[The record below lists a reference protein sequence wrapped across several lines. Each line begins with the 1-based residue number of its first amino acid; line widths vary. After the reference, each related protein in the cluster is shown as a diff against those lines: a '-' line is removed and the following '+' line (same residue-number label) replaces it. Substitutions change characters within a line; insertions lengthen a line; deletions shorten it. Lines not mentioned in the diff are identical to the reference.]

1 MHEIIDMKTHD
12 NSVNNAVSLSY
23 LLIETEAFQFQQN
36 AQARLFSNGVQT
48 CVVLIT
54 LQARNSNGEVVAIPN
69 DLNVNAVPYTS
80 ATGNWVST
88 MTPAPNGILA
98 FPEHIIPRAEA
109 AHSTPLSGA
118 NPENLQTFRRY
129 ISYTGIPDGTTIQFA
144 AQVKLGNT
152 TYISNQRDVPY
163 GGEGLNGRFNSSFI
177 LRSVQPPH
185 YATYNGGLII
195 SGPVEVFSGQIGGYT
210 TKVRNSYASLRY
222 PGTSTAINIHSGST
236 SAADSSLHD
245 NKATAFGDAG
255 STVAKKNIPTTNR
268 LGQALNQALST
279 IRDPRAGSIAV
290 AVGMFSQFNELF
302 PARQTSHYG
311 GATDVYGNPIR
322 LAVTLTSIQPNRD
335 PWNYQLSIEW
345 AGNQS

>member
-1 MHEIIDMKTHD
+1 MIKHD
-12 NSVNNAVSLSY
+12 DSVNNAVSLSY

-36 AQARLFSNGVQT
+36 AQARLFSNGVQK

-54 LQARNSNGEVVAIPN
+54 LQARNSNGEVVTLPD

-80 ATGNWVST
+80 STGTWISN
-88 MTPAPNGILA
+88 MTPAPNGVLA
-98 FPEHIIPRAEA
+98 FPEHLTPLTEA
-109 AHSTPLSGA
+109 APSETASTA
-118 NPENLQTFRRY
+118 KPENLQTFRRY
-129 ISYTGIPDGTTIQFA
+129 ISYTNISEGATNQFA
-144 AQVKLGNT
+144 ALVKLGNT

-163 GGEGLNGRFNSSFI
+163 GGEGQNGRFNSSFI

-195 SGPVEVFSGQIGGYT
+195 SGPVEVFSEQIGGYT

-222 PGTSTAINIHSGST
+222 PGTSTAINILPGATST
-236 SAADSSLHD
+236 ADSSLHD
-245 NKATAFGDAG
+245 NKATALGDAG

-279 IRDPRAGSIAV
+279 IRQPRAGSIAV

-302 PARQTSHYG
+302 PARQTSHYS

-322 LAVTLTSIQPNRD
+322 LAITLTSIQPNRD

-345 AGNQS
+345 AGS